1 MISIAPAFRRNIVL
15 AAVGLGLLS
24 ACTEPQIILPGQR
37 EQLRSVLQDGD
48 TAVAPQ
54 KTVNESR
61 PISLPAQK
69 SNANWAQ
76 STGSAAY
83 RTDNAALGSAL
94 QRIWSAPI
102 GEGDSRKFRITATP
116 VVADGRIF
124 TLDAVSTVTATSA
137 GGATIWQRDI
147 RPARDTATDATG
159 GGLAV
164 DSGRVYVSLGYG
176 EVAALDAATGALIWA
191 QQLDA
196 TGSGSPTVYG
206 DLLYLVAGDDTGW
219 ALKKDDGRIAWQ
231 VRASSSIT
239 NVLGAPAPA
248 VTDSLAVF
256 AFGSGDVVT
265 VFRRGGLRRWDASV
279 TGERLGRSLSK
290 ISDVTGPPVIK
301 GNTVYVGNNSGR
313 TVSLNLENGER
324 NWTAT
329 DGALGEIWPAGN
341 SIFTISDTNELVR
354 LDTRDGS
361 RVWAVRLPNYVKQK
375 AKKRAEIFA
384 HYGPILAGGRL
395 IVASN
400 DGLLRS
406 FDPKSGALIGSV
418 ALPDGATTAP
428 VVAGGVLYVVG
439 SGGQLHAFR

>member
-1 MISIAPAFRRNIVL
+1 MISIAPALRRNIVL
-15 AAVGLGLLS
+15 AVVGLGLLS
-24 ACTEPQIILPGQR
+24 ACQEPQIILPGQR

-48 TAVAPQ
+48 TAAAPQ
-54 KTVNESR
+54 KAVNESR

-69 SNANWAQ
+69 SNAAWAQ
-76 STGSAAY
+76 SAGSAAY

-116 VVADGRIF
+116 VAADGRIF

-137 GGATIWQRDI
+137 GGATIWQRDV
-147 RPARDTATDATG
+147 RPARDAATDATG

-164 DSGRVYVSLGYG
+164 DGGRVYVSLGYG
-176 EVAALDAATGALIWA
+176 EVAALDAATGAVIWA

-196 TGSGSPTVYG
+196 TGSGSPIVYG

-256 AFGSGDVVT
+256 AFGSGEVVT

-279 TGERLGRSLSK
+279 TGARSGRSISK
-290 ISDVTGPPVIK
+290 VSDVTGPPVIK
-301 GNTVYVGNNSGR
+301 GNTVYVGNSSGR

-329 DGALGEIWPAGN
+329 DGALSAVWPVGN
-341 SIFTISDTNELVR
+341 SIFMMSDTNELVR
-354 LDTRDGS
+354 LDTRDGN
-361 RVWAVRLPNYVKQK
+361 RVWAVQLPNYVDQK

-439 SGGQLHAFR
+439 TGGQLHAFR

>member
-1 MISIAPAFRRNIVL
+1 
-15 AAVGLGLLS
+15 
-24 ACTEPQIILPGQR
+24 
-37 EQLRSVLQDGD
+37 
-48 TAVAPQ
+48 
-54 KTVNESR
+54 
-61 PISLPAQK
+61 
-69 SNANWAQ
+69 
-76 STGSAAY
+76 
-83 RTDNAALGSAL
+83 
-94 QRIWSAPI
+94 
-102 GEGDSRKFRITATP
+102 
-116 VVADGRIF
+116 
-124 TLDAVSTVTATSA
+124 
-137 GGATIWQRDI
+137 
-147 RPARDTATDATG
+147 
-159 GGLAV
+159 
-164 DSGRVYVSLGYG
+164 
-176 EVAALDAATGALIWA
+176 
-191 QQLDA
+191 
-196 TGSGSPTVYG
+196 
-206 DLLYLVAGDDTGW
+206 
-219 ALKKDDGRIAWQ
+219 
-231 VRASSSIT
+231 
-239 NVLGAPAPA
+239 
-248 VTDSLAVF
+248 VF

-279 TGERLGRSLSK
+279 TGERPGRSLSK

-341 SIFTISDTNELVR
+341 SIFTISDTNELIR

>member
-1 MISIAPAFRRNIVL
+1 MITIAPALCRNIVL
-15 AAVGLGLLS
+15 AAAGLGLFS
-24 ACTEPQIILPGQR
+24 ACSEPKIILPGER
-37 EQLRSVLQDGD
+37 EELRSVLQEGD
-48 TAVAPQ
+48 APVASQ
-54 KTVNESR
+54 KTVSESR

-69 SNANWAQ
+69 SNASWPQ
-76 STGSAAY
+76 SAGSAAY
-83 RTDNAALGSAL
+83 RTDNAALGSNP

-102 GEGDSRKFRITATP
+102 GEGDSRKFRITADP

-124 TLDAVSTVTATSA
+124 TLDSVSTVTATSA
-137 GGATIWQRDI
+137 GGATIWQRDV
-147 RPARDTATDATG
+147 RPARDTSKDATG

-164 DSGRVYVSLGYG
+164 EGGRVYVSLGFG
-176 EVAALDAATGALIWA
+176 EVVALDAATGAVIWS

-231 VRASSSIT
+231 VRGTSSVS

-248 VTDSLAVF
+248 VTDALALF
-256 AFGSGDVVT
+256 AFGSGDVVS

-279 TGERLGRSLSK
+279 TGARPGRSFSK
-290 ISDVTGPPVIK
+290 ISDVTGAAVIK
-301 GNTVYVGNNSGR
+301 GNSVYVGNNAGR
-313 TVSLNLENGER
+313 IVSLNLETGER

-329 DGALGEIWPAGN
+329 DGAISPVWPVGN
-341 SIFTISDTNELVR
+341 SVFTISDTNELVR
-354 LDTRDGS
+354 LDASDGN
-361 RVWAVRLPNYVKQK
+361 RVWAVRLPNYVKEK
-375 AKKRAEIFA
+375 PRKRTAVFA

-406 FDPKSGALIGSV
+406 FDPTNGALVGSV
-418 ALPDGATTAP
+418 AIPSGATTAP

-439 SGGQLHAFR
+439 SNGQLHAFR